1 MRLMGQIV
9 AKSSPMSVTADTT
22 APGGEAAVRTW
33 LFLMCALIFA
43 MILVGGATRLTDSG
57 LSITEWQPILGI
69 VPPMSDSA
77 WQDAFEKYRQIP
89 EYQIINKGMSLSE
102 FKFIYWWE
110 WGHRFLG
117 RMIGFA
123 FLIPFLYFWARGYLT
138 RALIPKLVIMFVLG
152 GLQGALG
159 WYMVMSGLV
168 ERTDVSQYRLA
179 AHLCA
184 AVLIF
189 GYILWVAMRMAGA
202 RTQTEQVSSGL
213 RLSAIGLT
221 IAVFVQIALGA
232 FVAGM
237 DAGQGYIT
245 WPLMDGA
252 VVPDGLGVMS
262 PWYLNLFEN
271 AMTVQF
277 NHRVTAYIVLIWAF
291 VHAGVA
297 IARSEPGA
305 IAVSA
310 GLLAVTALAQVVIGI
325 ATLLAHV
332 PLSLALLHQGLAVIL
347 FAVVLWHLNRL
358 VPAPA
363 PDRR

>member
-1 MRLMGQIV
+1 MT
-9 AKSSPMSVTADTT
+9 VTADI
-22 APGGEAAVRTW
+22 AVQRDDAAVRVW
-33 LFLMCALIFA
+33 LYCLCALIFA

-69 VPPMSDSA
+69 VPPMSDAA
-77 WQDAFEKYRQIP
+77 WQDAFEKYKQIP
-89 EYQIINKGMSLSE
+89 EYQLINKGMSLPE

-123 FLIPFLYFWARGYLT
+123 FLIPFLYFWARGYLA
-138 RALIPKLVIMFVLG
+138 RGMIPKLVIMFVLG

-179 AHLCA
+179 AHLSA

-189 GYILWVAMRMAGA
+189 GYIFWVTARMG
-202 RTQTEQVSSGL
+202 REHVSAPPASDAL

-221 IAVFVQIALGA
+221 VAVFVQIALGA

-237 DAGQGYIT
+237 DAGQGYNT

-252 VVPDGLGVMS
+252 VIPDGLGVMS

-271 AMTVQF
+271 ALTVQF
-277 NHRVTAYIVLIWAF
+277 NHRVVAYLVLVWAL
-291 VHAGVA
+291 VHAILA

-310 GLLAVTALAQVVIGI
+310 GLLAVAALVQVVIGI

-332 PLSLALLHQGLAVIL
+332 PLSLALLHQGVAIVL
-347 FAVVLWHLNRL
+347 FAAVLWHLNWL